1 MTLQRPKRYISG
13 GNRKGPDKKIMP
25 KDSRVH
31 KTGGLCAMHVVDGY
45 RISLLANGQNYEV
58 RSNLNGEQI
67 IIAPGELPSPAG

>member
-1 MTLQRPKRYISG
+1 
-13 GNRKGPDKKIMP
+13 
-25 KDSRVH
+25 
-31 KTGGLCAMHVVDGY
+31 MHVVDGY